1 MQYHKRGDLNLHKFR
16 VDLSKRKAT
25 HNWFNDYFILFYGI
39 FSKISLRDKGI
50 ELSQHMVTA
59 AVLQISFLTQYIIKE
74 NLNWSIISNLVL
86 WAVTL

>member
-16 VDLSKRKAT
+16 VDLSKRKTT

-50 ELSQHMVTA
+50 ELSLHMVTA
-59 AVLQISFLTQYIIKE
+59 AVLQISFLTYIIKE
-74 NLNWSIISNLVL
+74 NLNWSIKSNLML
-86 WAVTL
+86 WPVSL